1 MQQEVLLRHVI
12 DVEGQVLKFLK
23 RLVADIG
30 YLREEGLAGIRALQD
45 VPTPDGL

>member
-12 DVEGQVLKFLK
+12 DVERQVLKFLK
-23 RLVADIG
+23 RLATNIG
-30 YLREEGLAGIRALQD
+30 YLWEEGLAGIRALQD